1 MLIRSFGYSKSS
13 RGLMAAKNLKRLT
26 LSPEESAILDR
37 ICKKLGW
44 SESKALQ
51 VMFFEF
57 CDERNLIK
65 EILHS

>member
-1 MLIRSFGYSKSS
+1 MLIRSFGATKAT
-13 RGLMAAKNLKRLT
+13 RDLMAAKNQKRLT
-26 LSPEESAILDR
+26 LSPEESAILEK

-44 SESKALQ
+44 TESKALQ

-57 CDERNLIK
+57 CDQRNLIK

>member
-1 MLIRSFGYSKSS
+1 MLIRKFGHIQAP
-13 RGLMAAKNLKRLT
+13 RGPLTAHNRKRLT
-26 LSPEESAILDR
+26 LSSEESAILEK

-57 CDERNLIK
+57 CDQRNLIR

>member
-1 MLIRSFGYSKSS
+1 MT
-13 RGLMAAKNLKRLT
+13 AHNQKRVT
-26 LSPEESAILDR
+26 LSPEESAILEK

-57 CDERNLIK
+57 CDQRNLIRD
-65 EILHS
+65 ILHS